1 MSRRKKEKTEAS
13 FRELLGLDS
22 RRSRPA
28 PDKPT
33 SPLCSETSWKT
44 LTTAARRISVRFL
57 PLRILR
63 RSFATHLCENGADQ
77 DHCSNTSPTRLP
89 EFCPDLRFKPF
100 EGV

>member
-63 RSFATHLCENGADQ
+63 RSFATHLCENGADRT
-77 DHCSNTSPTRLP
+77 DLP
-89 EFCPDLRFKPF
+89 PAFVHVRIRQVP
-100 EGV
+100 VASSWV